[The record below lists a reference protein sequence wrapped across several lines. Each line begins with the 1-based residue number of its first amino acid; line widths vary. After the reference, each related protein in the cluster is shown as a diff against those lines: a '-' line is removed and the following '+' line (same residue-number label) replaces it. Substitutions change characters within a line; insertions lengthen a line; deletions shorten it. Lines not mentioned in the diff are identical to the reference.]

1 MEKEKRFGQV
11 FTPEYLVR
19 DILDFV
25 GYVPHGDILE
35 KHVIDNS
42 CGDGAFLVEV
52 ARRYAEAYFTRH
64 GRNGG
69 KTLARQLGT
78 FVHGIEIDSESHAA
92 CLKRLDAFAAE
103 LGLPPVGWDVRNAD
117 ALTVDAYDG
126 KMDFVVGNP
135 PYVRVHNLGGN
146 FNRVK
151 GHSFCTE
158 GMTDL
163 YLVFYEIG
171 LGMLSPNGRLCYI
184 APSSWLSSVAGRGMR
199 ENLRRTRRLCAI
211 ADLRHFQPFSAT
223 TYTAIAMLGNNHSA
237 DTFAYCTYESPG
249 AMRSV
254 GELRYDDAF
263 FDDALFL
270 GERDALAEL
279 RAVKSSIAPSAV
291 QVKNGF
297 ATLADDVFI
306 ADEFPFSDMTIPV
319 VKASTGKWR
328 KAFHPYDCAGRPLAR
343 ETVFANTQVAAY
355 LKVNRE
361 ALLKG
366 RREVDCPNWFLYGRT
381 QALKDVCRRKYAV
394 NTVVRDVASVK
405 FSVVPEGSG
414 VYSGLYVMSDL
425 PESQIREALLND
437 DFIRYVSALG
447 KYKSGGYY
455 TFNSRELK
463 QYLDYRLKDAQN
475 ATSGK
480 SVRQLTLPLD

>member
-171 LGMLSPNGRLCYI
+171 LGMLSPKRPAVLYR
-184 APSSWLSSVAGRGMR
+184 AEFVAQQRG
-199 ENLRRTRRLCAI
+199 
-211 ADLRHFQPFSAT
+211 
-223 TYTAIAMLGNNHSA
+223 
-237 DTFAYCTYESPG
+237 G
-249 AMRSV
+249 A
-254 GELRYDDAF
+254 
-263 FDDALFL
+263 
-270 GERDALAEL
+270 RDARKPSPHEE
-279 RAVKSSIAPSAV
+279 AVRHRRPSPLPAV
-291 QVKNGF
+291 QRN
-297 ATLADDVFI
+297 D
-306 ADEFPFSDMTIPV
+306 
-319 VKASTGKWR
+319 
-328 KAFHPYDCAGRPLAR
+328 
-343 ETVFANTQVAAY
+343 
-355 LKVNRE
+355 
-361 ALLKG
+361 
-366 RREVDCPNWFLYGRT
+366 LYGDCHAWEQPQR
-381 QALKDVCRRKYAV
+381 
-394 NTVVRDVASVK
+394 
-405 FSVVPEGSG
+405 
-414 VYSGLYVMSDL
+414 
-425 PESQIREALLND
+425 
-437 DFIRYVSALG
+437 
-447 KYKSGGYY
+447 
-455 TFNSRELK
+455 
-463 QYLDYRLKDAQN
+463 
-475 ATSGK
+475 
-480 SVRQLTLPLD
+480 